1 MVVAL
6 IGIAVALFFVGICL
20 CGLGFVAVKS
30 LAVIW
35 TDLGPLLQHEM
46 LMRRME
52 VRLMIDDAGYG
63 CPEWLNDEDD
73 DKDAGKVIRL
83 VPKQQSE
90 ELD

>member
-20 CGLGFVAVKS
+20 CGLGLVAVKS

-35 TDLGPLLQHEM
+35 TDLSPLLQHEM

-52 VRLMIDDAGYG
+52 VRLMIDDAGYE